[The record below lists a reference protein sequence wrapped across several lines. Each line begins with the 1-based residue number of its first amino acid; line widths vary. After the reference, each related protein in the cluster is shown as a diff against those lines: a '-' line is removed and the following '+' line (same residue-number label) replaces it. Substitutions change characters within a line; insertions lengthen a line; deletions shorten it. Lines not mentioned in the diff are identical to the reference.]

1 MILLS
6 ICSFLCDPNP
16 DSPLVPSI
24 AELYLNDREQYNT
37 NVRIWTQMYAIP
49 SLNSVRVKRQGWG
62 GWGWNPQV
70 QTDIDRLRIDK
81 DKLRLDMDRLRLDQ
95 DSSWGWGK

>member
-1 MILLS
+1 MMKLINILFLFFVILLNS
-6 ICSFLCDPNP
+6 MAFGS
-16 DSPLVPSI
+16 
-24 AELYLNDREQYNT
+24 
-37 NVRIWTQMYAIP
+37 P
-49 SLNSVRVKRQGWG
+49 SLNSVRAKRQGWG

-70 QTDIDRLRIDK
+70 QTDMDRLRIDK